1 MLEPKGIINDNIFN
15 VINDLLP
22 LTKTR
27 RYDRTEKK
35 NFTCFPCFVSL
46 FFRRTKVECGLL
58 TLNELL
64 LKYFTSRAHTV

>member
-1 MLEPKGIINDNIFN
+1 MLEPKGIIDDNIFN

-27 RYDRTEKK
+27 RYDRAEKK

-46 FFRRTKVECGLL
+46 LFRRTKVECKLL
-58 TLNELL
+58 TLKPILNG
-64 LKYFTSRAHTV
+64 VG